1 MPIDAL
7 TRSLARAGLSPAEPL
22 LIACSGGRDS
32 QVLMHAAAALHR
44 ARPVTVAHVH
54 HGLQQAADDWL
65 DFCAAEAMR
74 LGLPFLHRRLSP
86 PLLPGRPHP
95 GGLEAWAREW
105 RYRALAEMATEAG
118 ATVVLTAH
126 HAHDQLE
133 TVEIRRRRG
142 TGILG
147 LAGMRAISPLPHA
160 PAGMRLLRPFLE
172 LPREVLEQWARS
184 RRIGWV
190 DDPSNADARFTR
202 NRVRHHLVTQLS
214 TGQQSMPAEL
224 QAIGLFQ
231 QAADRIQRQA
241 ADDVTACSLQ
251 IAAPVSGQT
260 AGSPATAL
268 SASGLPVL
276 SRAAL
281 RRLDAARRAE
291 ALRYWLGLAGC
302 RMPSRLKLIEL
313 ERQFVLAD
321 AAQAILRHDGIG
333 FLRYRDRIGLM
344 PRVAVIQPLLLRWQ
358 GEGCIELPS
367 GRLQV
372 DTADGDEPGALEAAW
387 LREQALLIDQGRGRD
402 RWRPRPAAPSRS
414 WKNLMQERGVP
425 PCLRASL
432 PVLRLGGQ
440 LLFAAPFGTS
450 APDRAVPPVAA
461 AEASGAAVEQSAP
474 ALRFTPG
481 ASTGFVRLCW
491 VPSEEIQP
499 WV

>member
-1 MPIDAL
+1 MPLDAL
-7 TRSLARAGLSPAEPL
+7 TRRLASAGVSPDEPL

-32 QVLMHAAAALHR
+32 QVLMHAAAALRR
-44 ARPVTVAHVH
+44 ATPVTVAHVH
-54 HGLQQAADDWL
+54 HGLQQAADAWL
-65 DFCAAEAMR
+65 DFCAAEAMQ

-86 PLLPGRPHP
+86 PLQPGRPHP

-142 TGILG
+142 TGVLG

-172 LPREVLEQWARS
+172 LPREALAQWARD

-251 IAAPVSGQT
+251 IAAPEPGQPASPGT
-260 AGSPATAL
+260 AP

-313 ERQFVLAD
+313 ERQLVLAD

-344 PRVAVIQPLLLRWQ
+344 PGVAAIQPLLLRWQ
-358 GEGCIELPS
+358 GEGCIELSS
-367 GRLQV
+367 GHLQV
-372 DTADGDEPGALEAAW
+372 DTADGDEPGALEAEW
-387 LREQALLIDQGRGRD
+387 LRQHTLLIDQGRGRD
-402 RWRPRPAAPSRS
+402 RWRPRPGAPSRS

-450 APDRAVPPVAA
+450 APDRVAAPVAA
-461 AEASGAAVEQSAP
+461 AAASEAAAGESAP
-474 ALRFTPG
+474 ASRFTPG
-481 ASTGFVRLCW
+481 ASTGFVCLRW
-491 VPSEEIQP
+491 VPSTEIQP

>member
-1 MPIDAL
+1 MPLDAL
-7 TRSLARAGLSPAEPL
+7 TRSLARAGLSPDEPL

-32 QVLMHAAAALHR
+32 QVLMHAAAALRR
-44 ARPVTVAHVH
+44 ATPVTVAHVH
-54 HGLQQAADDWL
+54 HGLQQAADGWL
-65 DFCAAEAMR
+65 DFCAAEAGR
-74 LGLPFLHRRLSP
+74 LGLPFLYRRLSP
-86 PLLPGRPHP
+86 PMLPGRPHP

-147 LAGMRAISPLPHA
+147 LAGMREQAPLPHA
-160 PAGMRLLRPFLE
+160 PAGMRLLRPFLG
-172 LPREVLEQWARS
+172 LPREALAQWARD

-190 DDPSNADARFTR
+190 DDPSNADTRFTR

-241 ADDVTACSLQ
+241 AEDVAACSLQ
-251 IAAPVSGQT
+251 LADPVPGL
-260 AGSPATAL
+260 AGGSPPTAL
-268 SASGLPVL
+268 SPSGLPVL

-313 ERQFVLAD
+313 ERQLVLAD
-321 AAQAILRHDGIG
+321 AAQAMLRHDGVG

-344 PRVAVIQPLLLRWQ
+344 PGVAAIQPLLLRWQ

-372 DTADGDEPGALEAAW
+372 ETADRDEPGALEAAW

-425 PCLRASL
+425 PCLRAAL

-450 APDRAVPPVAA
+450 APDREVPSGVQVAA
-461 AEASGAAVEQSAP
+461 PAAGPSPAAS
-474 ALRFTPG
+474 RFTPG
-481 ASTGFVRLCW
+481 VSTGFVRLRW
-491 VPSEEIQP
+491 VSSEEIQP